1 MMFVKYA
8 KVFKIKFF
16 IKKESLIIKFNI
28 VDMENS
34 FEKEKQGFD
43 FEKVLCLCLKEVV
56 QVI

>member
-1 MMFVKYA
+1 MMFVKYP

-16 IKKESLIIKFNI
+16 IRKESLIIKFKI

>member
-1 MMFVKYA
+1 MFVKYA